1 MRWFLRVALVG
12 LVVGLALPV
21 ATAQATTT
29 VEKFPFNVTLTE
41 CGETITLSGTLLGVV
56 TVQDLGDDG
65 LLLTFHAQPQGVSGT
80 SSSGVPY
87 HATGLTRAT
96 TVFVP
101 SGGLTETFV
110 NRFHIVGTMG
120 APTFYV
126 KTTFHITVTPSGD
139 VAVEFEKFSEECV

>member
-29 VEKFPFNVTLTE
+29 VERVPFEATLTE
-41 CGETITLSGTLLGVV
+41 CGETITLSGTLLGVF

-65 LLLTFHAQPQGVSGT
+65 LLLTFHFQPQGVSGT
-80 SSSGVPY
+80 SSSGVPF
-87 HATGLTRAT
+87 HATGLTRDT
-96 TVFVP
+96 IVFVP

-139 VAVEFEKFSEECV
+139 VAVELESFSEECI